1 MSNFQAYPEPANLDA
16 MEEEELW
23 KWSTF
28 CRQVRPLGAARALF
42 PERPKG
48 YVTATKD
55 LGNYA
60 VNRAVAIRAR
70 LDGQIET
77 ALLYEGICDRIY
89 QRLPEWAR
97 FW

>member
-16 MEEEELW
+16 MTPEALW
-23 KWSTF
+23 EWSTF

-42 PERPKG
+42 PGRPKG

-60 VNRAVAIRAR
+60 INKAVAMKER
-70 LDGQIET
+70 LAGRIQSAKI
-77 ALLYEGICDRIY
+77 YEAICDRIY
-89 QRLPEWAR
+89 ARLPDYAR